1 MKKEFNPLDLLP
13 KEQIKI
19 VLKQHSK
26 RELLGKALA
35 WEALAGQYKKKLDSL
50 QEDFASMDG
59 IEIKENKDEQT
70 K

>member
-35 WEALAGQYKKKLDSL
+35 WEALAGQYKKKIR
-50 QEDFASMDG
+50 QFARRFCKYG
-59 IEIKENKDEQT
+59 WY
-70 K
+70 

>member
-1 MKKEFNPLDLLP
+1 MEKEFNPLDLLS

-35 WEALAGQYKKKLDSL
+35 WEVLASQYKKELDKL
-50 QEDFASMDG
+50 
-59 IEIKENKDEQT
+59 KENKDEHGE
-70 K
+70 

>member
-1 MKKEFNPLDLLP
+1 MEKEFNPLDLLS
-13 KEQIKI
+13 KEEIKI

-35 WEALAGQYKKKLDSL
+35 WEVLAGQYKKELDKL
-50 QEDFASMDG
+50 
-59 IEIKENKDEQT
+59 KENKDEQI

>member
-1 MKKEFNPLDLLP
+1 MEKEFNPLDLLS

-26 RELLGKALA
+26 REQLGKALA
-35 WEALAGQYKKKLDSL
+35 WEVLAGQYKKKLDSL

-59 IEIKENKDEQT
+59 I
-70 K
+70 

>member
-1 MKKEFNPLDLLP
+1 MEKEFNPLDLLS
-13 KEQIKI
+13 KEDIKI

-35 WEALAGQYKKKLDSL
+35 WEVLAGQYKKELDKL
-50 QEDFASMDG
+50 
-59 IEIKENKDEQT
+59 KENKDEQI

>member
-1 MKKEFNPLDLLP
+1 MKKEFNPLDLLS

-35 WEALAGQYKKKLDSL
+35 WEVLAGQYKKELDSL

>member
-1 MKKEFNPLDLLP
+1 MEKEFNPLDLLP

-26 RELLGKALA
+26 RELLSKALA
-35 WEALAGQYKKKLDSL
+35 WEVLAGQYKKELDEL
-50 QEDFASMDG
+50 
-59 IEIKENKDEQT
+59 KENKDEQT

>member
-35 WEALAGQYKKKLDSL
+35 WEALAGQYKKELDKL
-50 QEDFASMDG
+50 
-59 IEIKENKDEQT
+59 KENKNGE
-70 K
+70 